1 MTVKSEKQGKF
12 SLNLTKDGY
21 YALEEIKAPEGY
33 GKFPGKIKEFK
44 LEKGKL
50 QVLEKDPSKA
60 SFTKGA
66 KGLITG
72 QVLEVDK
79 ANKTFKQRLIVNPGH
94 KFNMD
99 PYDTQFYIRSTNDP
113 LNKNVTINS
122 VKTAVVKQNESIDK
136 LTDENYSNFASTNDS
151 GNILYKHNLREMY
164 KIAHQNWSTNIN
176 VTDAL
181 VIEVTGTFTDDN
193 PANFKV
199 EMVSDQTTYDEI
211 TYKVDL
217 NNFSEGKGAYI
228 DSKTPIVVENRK
240 AEYPHTGGMGTLIFT
255 LAGLVL
261 MSAAAY
267 VYSRKRGVSYDD

>member
-1 MTVKSEKQGKF
+1 
-12 SLNLTKDGY
+12 
-21 YALEEIKAPEGY
+21 
-33 GKFPGKIKEFK
+33 
-44 LEKGKL
+44 
-50 QVLEKDPSKA
+50 
-60 SFTKGA
+60 
-66 KGLITG
+66 
-72 QVLEVDK
+72 
-79 ANKTFKQRLIVNPGH
+79 
-94 KFNMD
+94 
-99 PYDTQFYIRSTNDP
+99 
-113 LNKNVTINS
+113 
-122 VKTAVVKQNESIDK
+122 
-136 LTDENYSNFASTNDS
+136 
-151 GNILYKHNLREMY
+151 MY

-267 VYSRKRGVSYDD
+267 VYSRKRGVPYDD